1 MEKVV
6 ILFSGGLESTSLIEY
21 FKEKKY
27 QIKLLHIE
35 VGYIWEKAELKNA
48 QKTAKHYNLE
58 LKSIKCPLGVKQ
70 LGFVK
75 DKKSNIIKLRNLT
88 LLSLGANYALA
99 NDIRKIAIGLFGDK
113 SYPDTSLK
121 YLKTVEEL
129 IVAGSK
135 ESFKILTP
143 FYGKT
148 KKEIFVTYKDK
159 IPLNYVFS
167 CANPQ
172 GDKRCGKCYKCKA
185 YNRLAVI

>member
-21 FKEKKY
+21 FKEKRY

-35 VGYIWEKAELKNA
+35 VGYTWEQAELNSA
-48 QKTAKHYNLE
+48 QKTAKYYNFE
-58 LKSIKCPLGVKQ
+58 LKSLSCPLGVKQ

-99 NDIRKIAIGLFGDK
+99 NGITKIAIGLFGDK
-113 SYPDTSLK
+113 SYPDTSLP
-121 YLKTVEEL
+121 YLKTIEEL
-129 IVAGSK
+129 IKRGSK
-135 ESFKILTP
+135 ENFKILTP

-148 KKEIFVTYKDK
+148 KKDIYATYKDK
-159 IPLNYVFS
+159 IPLDYIFS

-172 GDKRCGKCYKCKA
+172 GEQRCGKCYKCQA
-185 YNRLAVI
+185 FNQLL

>member
-21 FKEKKY
+21 FREKRY

-35 VGYIWEKAELKNA
+35 VGYIWEQAEIKSA
-48 QKTAKHYNLE
+48 QKTAKYYNLE
-58 LKSIKCPLGVKQ
+58 LKSLSCPIGLKQ

-99 NDIRKIAIGLFGDK
+99 NGITKIAIGLFGNK
-113 SYPDTSLK
+113 SYPDTSLE
-121 YLKTVEEL
+121 YLKTIEKL
-129 IVAGSK
+129 IIAGSG
-135 ESFKILTP
+135 ENFKILTP

-148 KKEIFVTYKDK
+148 KKEIYALYKDK
-159 IPLNYVFS
+159 IPLNYIFS
-167 CANPQ
+167 CANPIN
-172 GDKRCGKCYKCKA
+172 DKRCGKCYKCKA
-185 YNRLAVI
+185 FSQLL

>member
-21 FKEKKY
+21 FKEKNY

-48 QKTAKHYNLE
+48 QKTARHYNLE
-58 LKSIKCPLGVKQ
+58 LKSINCPFGVKQ

-88 LLSLGANYALA
+88 LLSIGANYALA
-99 NDIRKIAIGLFGDK
+99 NGITNIAIGLFGDK
-113 SYPDTSLK
+113 NYPDTSLQ
-121 YLKTVEEL
+121 YLKTIEKL
-129 IVAGSK
+129 IIVGSM
-135 ESFKILTP
+135 ENFKILTP

-148 KKEIFVTYKDK
+148 KKEIYATYKDK
-159 IPLNYVFS
+159 IPLDYVFS

-172 GDKRCGKCYKCKA
+172 SGQRCGKCYKCQA
-185 YNRLAVI
+185 FNQLL